1 MSEIKVLNS
10 LTPRQRQILDIVAT
24 RGISNKSIA
33 RMLHISESTVKLH
46 MSGILK
52 KFGLRNRT
60 QLALF
65 ARDNALKSSLD
76 LKLDQITCLAV

>member
-1 MSEIKVLNS
+1 MSDILVKII
-10 LTPRQRQILDIVAT
+10 LTPRQRQILEIVAT

-65 ARDNALKSSLD
+65 ARDHALKSSLD
-76 LKLDQITCLAV
+76 PKLGQIEFSYL

>member
-1 MSEIKVLNS
+1 MSSHLTKIT
-10 LTPRQRQILDIVAT
+10 LTPRQRQILDIIVT
-24 RGISNKSIA
+24 RGVSNKNIA

-46 MSGILK
+46 MSSILK

-65 ARDNALKSSLD
+65 ARDHTQVEPVQSQYIEQMA
-76 LKLDQITCLAV
+76 

>member
-1 MSEIKVLNS
+1 MSETKVLNT
-10 LTPRQRQILDIVAT
+10 LTPRQRQILNIVAT

-65 ARDNALKSSLD
+65 ARDHALKFSLD

>member
-1 MSEIKVLNS
+1 MSDILVKIT
-10 LTPRQRQILDIVAT
+10 LTPRQRQILEIVAT
-24 RGISNKSIA
+24 RGISNKNIA

-65 ARDNALKSSLD
+65 ARDHALKSSLD
-76 LKLDQITCLAV
+76 PKLGLLECSYL

>member
-1 MSEIKVLNS
+1 MSETKVLNS

-76 LKLDQITCLAV
+76 LNLDQITCLAV

>member
-1 MSEIKVLNS
+1 MSSSLTKIN
-10 LTPRQRQILDIVAT
+10 LTPRQRQILDIIAT
-24 RGISNKSIA
+24 RGVSNKNIA

-46 MSGILK
+46 MSSILK

-65 ARDNALKSSLD
+65 ARDYTQVEPVQSQCTEQMA
-76 LKLDQITCLAV
+76 

>member
-1 MSEIKVLNS
+1 MSSSLTKIH
-10 LTPRQRQILDIVAT
+10 LTPRQRQILDIIVT
-24 RGISNKSIA
+24 RGVSNKNIA

-46 MSGILK
+46 MSSILK

-65 ARDNALKSSLD
+65 ARDYTQVEPVQSQYIEQMA
-76 LKLDQITCLAV
+76 

>member
-1 MSEIKVLNS
+1 MSGSLTKII
-10 LTPRQRQILDIVAT
+10 LTPRQRQILDIVVT
-24 RGISNKSIA
+24 RGVSNKNIA

-46 MSGILK
+46 MSSILK

-65 ARDNALKSSLD
+65 ARDHTQVEPVQSQYAE
-76 LKLDQITCLAV
+76 QMA

>member
-1 MSEIKVLNS
+1 MSGS
-10 LTPRQRQILDIVAT
+10 LTKIVLTLRERQILDIVVT
-24 RGISNKSIA
+24 RGVSNKNIA

-46 MSGILK
+46 MSSILK

-65 ARDNALKSSLD
+65 ARDHTQVEPVQSQYAEHM
-76 LKLDQITCLAV
+76 A

>member
-1 MSEIKVLNS
+1 MSDILVKII
-10 LTPRQRQILDIVAT
+10 LTPRQRQILEIVAT

-65 ARDNALKSSLD
+65 ARNYTLKSGLD
-76 LKLDQITCLAV
+76 SMLDKIQAHAA

>member
-1 MSEIKVLNS
+1 MLTGTEVKIT
-10 LTPRQRQILDIVAT
+10 LTPRQRQILDIIVT
-24 RGISNKSIA
+24 RGVSNKNIA

-46 MSGILK
+46 MSSILK

-65 ARDNALKSSLD
+65 AKSYTL
-76 LKLDQITCLAV
+76 V

>member
-1 MSEIKVLNS
+1 MSDILVKII
-10 LTPRQRQILDIVAT
+10 LTPRQRQILEIVAT

-65 ARDNALKSSLD
+65 ARDHALKSSLD
-76 LKLDQITCLAV
+76 LKLDQIEFSYL

>member
-1 MSEIKVLNS
+1 MSDILVKII
-10 LTPRQRQILDIVAT
+10 LTPRQRQILEIVAT
-24 RGISNKSIA
+24 RGISNKNIA

-65 ARDNALKSSLD
+65 ARDHALKSSLD
-76 LKLDQITCLAV
+76 LKLDQIEFSYL

>member
-1 MSEIKVLNS
+1 MSDILVKIT
-10 LTPRQRQILDIVAT
+10 LTPRQRQILEIVAT

-76 LKLDQITCLAV
+76 LNLDQITCLAV